1 MADWDFT
8 SGTLPRTKSCFICG
22 EENIHGLQLR
32 SRIEKD
38 RVVLEHVTR
47 VEDLG
52 WRHLVHGGIL
62 MTLLDEV
69 MTWGAILTF
78 RKACVAAE
86 MTVRLKAPVGEGV
99 RIRVEGWIGEAK
111 SRVVLTEG
119 RVLDQEGVLLA
130 TAAGKYMAMTQ
141 EAMQL
146 CAEDYVFEPE
156 SLRLPF
162 LEMQNRSNS

>member
-1 MADWDFT
+1 
-8 SGTLPRTKSCFICG
+8 
-22 EENIHGLQLR
+22 
-32 SRIEKD
+32 
-38 RVVLEHVTR
+38 
-47 VEDLG
+47 
-52 WRHLVHGGIL
+52 VHGGIL

-86 MTVRLKAPVGEGV
+86 MTVRLKAPVGVGN
-99 RIRVEGWIGEAK
+99 RIRVEGWIGASK
-111 SRVVLTEG
+111 SRVVSAEG
-119 RVLDQEGVLLA
+119 RILDQEGVLLA
-130 TAAGKYMAMTQ
+130 TATGKYMAMSQ

-146 CAEDYVFEPE
+146 CAEDFVFEPQ

>member
-1 MADWDFT
+1 MTDHGLP

-22 EENIHGLQLR
+22 SQNAHGLQRR
-32 SRIEKD
+32 SRVEND

-69 MTWGAILTF
+69 MTWAAILTF

-86 MTVRLKAPVGEGV
+86 MTVRLKAPVAVGR
-99 RIRVEGWIGEAK
+99 RIRAEGWTGEAR
-111 SRVVLTEG
+111 SRIVETEG
-119 RVLDQEGVLLA
+119 RIVDEDGALLA
-130 TAAGKYMAMTQ
+130 TATGKYMAMTQ
-141 EAMQL
+141 DAMQL
-146 CAEDYVFEPE
+146 CAEDFVFEEE

-162 LEMQNRSNS
+162 LERRDRSEA